1 MLDGYECYREFMDKL
16 AECNVDEYVN
26 LPMIAVMG
34 DTSSGKS
41 SLLSN
46 ISLVDLPSSDT
57 LTTRCPIRLQM
68 STAETKSARV
78 KVVWKDIP
86 KGDDIDFPIKTV
98 GESNWDDITDFIAAA
113 QAHIIKKSGREVARD
128 VVCVDMKGPHCE
140 NLTLIDLPGIVRATG
155 KGESSSLADDIHALM
170 QDYLKNDRCV
180 ILAVLPSNV
189 DYHNSQILADA
200 RKVDPGTK
208 RTIPVLTKPD
218 LIDTGVET
226 SVKNLLLGQET
237 DSFEMGFHMV
247 KGRGQ
252 SALNEKETIEDGLA
266 KEEAFFRN
274 TEPWRS
280 VDNKRLFGTKNLRVK
295 LAEFQMKLIQSEFQ
309 VIMSE
314 MKEGLDRAEMEL
326 KALGEIPSTLVEKR
340 ALFRSIRENMVK
352 GIAADTLDGRV
363 SSLSLHS
370 NNAMRPSAEFH
381 IASKRF
387 RDTLHSS
394 KFANISELRVGSKVY
409 AIHQNKEVHDVI
421 SFIDEEN
428 GIVYL
433 NGAVLQYN
441 ALEKQTRKTV
451 HQDKRGNFFIKRIN
465 GTWDKLAPIKR
476 ELVPSDPRWIKDLIT
491 RNRPYMLPIFI
502 NTHVFESIIAN
513 FIDDQWSEPAFGLLQ
528 FTSKLM
534 EAASEKFI
542 ASMNEIKALSR
553 LRNSSPANH
562 VKLLN
567 PLKKNQRES

>member
-1 MLDGYECYREFMDKL
+1 
-16 AECNVDEYVN
+16 
-26 LPMIAVMG
+26 
-34 DTSSGKS
+34 
-41 SLLSN
+41 
-46 ISLVDLPSSDT
+46 
-57 LTTRCPIRLQM
+57 
-68 STAETKSARV
+68 
-78 KVVWKDIP
+78 
-86 KGDDIDFPIKTV
+86 
-98 GESNWDDITDFIAAA
+98 
-113 QAHIIKKSGREVARD
+113 
-128 VVCVDMKGPHCE
+128 
-140 NLTLIDLPGIVRATG
+140 
-155 KGESSSLADDIHALM
+155 M

-189 DYHNSQILADA
+189 DCHNSQILADA

-218 LIDTGVET
+218 LIDTGAET

-295 LAEFQMKLIQSEFQ
+295 LAELQMKLIQSEFQ

-363 SSLSLHS
+363 NSLSLHS

-394 KFANISELRVGSKVY
+394 KFANISELRVG
-409 AIHQNKEVHDVI
+409 
-421 SFIDEEN
+421 
-428 GIVYL
+428 
-433 NGAVLQYN
+433 
-441 ALEKQTRKTV
+441 
-451 HQDKRGNFFIKRIN
+451 
-465 GTWDKLAPIKR
+465 
-476 ELVPSDPRWIKDLIT
+476 
-491 RNRPYMLPIFI
+491 
-502 NTHVFESIIAN
+502 
-513 FIDDQWSEPAFGLLQ
+513 
-528 FTSKLM
+528 
-534 EAASEKFI
+534 
-542 ASMNEIKALSR
+542 
-553 LRNSSPANH
+553 
-562 VKLLN
+562 
-567 PLKKNQRES
+567 